1 MPIDPAQLQTGGALQ
16 GAVAASLL
24 REHEAAA
31 ELQAGDTI
39 GSFRVIR
46 ELGRGGMAVVY
57 LAERNDGEYEQC
69 IALKWMQAGQGDS
82 TGEALFRRER
92 QALANLNH
100 PHIARLLDGGRTPQG
115 RPWFAMEFI
124 DGPPLDRYCIDAAL
138 PLRQRLERFL
148 EVCSAVAFAH
158 AHGVLHRDIK
168 PENIIV
174 AADGKVYFLDFGIAR
189 ILDVPSLTKTE
200 ALMGPHTPGYAA
212 PEQFN
217 NLKSDIDSRADLFS
231 IGVVTYECLSGKNPF
246 STGAI
251 SHLDILQRTETI
263 TPVSFQIIGDT
274 QQQFMGLLSSLMGKY
289 PSRRPKDATQALNWL
304 SAAMSTLKYEE
315 VK

>member
-1 MPIDPAQLQTGGALQ
+1 MRDFKELEATLSNLAQIA
-16 GAVAASLL
+16 
-24 REHEAAA
+24 
-31 ELQAGDTI
+31 
-39 GSFRVIR
+39 
-46 ELGRGGMAVVY
+46 RGGQKVVY
-57 LAERNDGEYEQC
+57 SATHPTFGNVVVKLFFKTDARSQREIDISAKTDFDCVPKIHETGHVTYVGSDTLYVIEQRVDGEE
-69 IALKWMQAGQGDS
+69 LRK
-82 TGEALFRRER
+82 
-92 QALANLNH
+92 
-100 PHIARLLDGGRTPQG
+100 RLVRG
-115 RPWFAMEFI
+115 
-124 DGPPLDRYCIDAAL
+124 
-138 PLRQRLERFL
+138 ERFTLKEAVNFL
-148 EVCSAVAFAH
+148 EQGLAFIKQLEEKNI
-158 AHGVLHRDIK
+158 VHRDIK

-189 ILDVPSLTKTE
+189 ILGVPSLTKTE

-246 STGAI
+246 SEGAI

-274 QQQFMGLLSSLMGKY
+274 QQQFMGLLSSLMGKF

-315 VK
+315 AK